1 MGAASYRMKRSR
13 SSSLPPMARL
23 PCSRKSGEEE
33 EDRSTQEDQEEGRRR
48 GGLAERLVG
57 RPFPSHEEP
66 VGRMASEGLRGL
78 DRVFRYTVQARD
90 ERADDEREGDENMS
104 KEHQRPYGKPQG
116 GAACPS
122 KVESHGNRNRRD
134 CQRDEEQRVG
144 PPAAT
149 RPEPPH
155 PPCAENP
162 KGDHQESREA
172 GKEQG
177 IEDHLKRRDIQDLLR
192 SGTEQ
197 NLEASDRE
205 SPRVRF

>member
-23 PCSRKSGEEE
+23 PCGRKSGEEE
-33 EDRSTQEDQEEGRRR
+33 EDSGTQEDQEEGRR

-57 RPFPSHEEP
+57 RHFRSHEEPIDRHSHRCVRPCDRVEKIVRGELSQACRKAHSRSEHETASDQGQLDSEEP

-122 KVESHGNRNRRD
+122 KVESHGN
-134 CQRDEEQRVG
+134 
-144 PPAAT
+144 
-149 RPEPPH
+149 
-155 PPCAENP
+155 
-162 KGDHQESREA
+162 
-172 GKEQG
+172 
-177 IEDHLKRRDIQDLLR
+177 
-192 SGTEQ
+192 
-197 NLEASDRE
+197 
-205 SPRVRF
+205 